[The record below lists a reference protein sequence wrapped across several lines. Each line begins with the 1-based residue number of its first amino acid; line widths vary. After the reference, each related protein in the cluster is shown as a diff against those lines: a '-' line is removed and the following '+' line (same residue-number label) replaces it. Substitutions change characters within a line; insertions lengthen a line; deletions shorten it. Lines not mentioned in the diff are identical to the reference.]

1 MKSATPLILAVTF
14 ILAGTVQADIID
26 EFSDGDPNLS
36 LNAQGFVDTQPEES
50 GLSEVIAGNR
60 YTSMNVLQAGLSTQ
74 DAAANVGSG
83 YLALA
88 SDPNY
93 VVTWDVVWGKN
104 TNLDF
109 DIDGTGDFGGIFV
122 DVITADSGATLT
134 ITLESGLEGTSQAAS
149 VSRIT
154 TEDTSLFLPFSGA
167 DSFLANNASINL
179 DDIDRITMT
188 VAGLADGDYTIERI
202 ETTVPEPA
210 TAGLLA
216 LGGLGLVVRSR
227 RRRNAA

>member
-1 MKSATPLILAVTF
+1 M
-14 ILAGTVQADIID
+14 D
-26 EFSDGDPNLS
+26 
-36 LNAQGFVDTQPEES
+36 
-50 GLSEVIAGNR
+50 
-60 YTSMNVLQAGLSTQ
+60 VLQAGLGTQ
-74 DAAANVGSG
+74 DAAANVGNG

-93 VVTWDVVWGKN
+93 VVTWNVVWGQN
-104 TNLDF
+104 NNLNF

-134 ITLESGLEGTSQAAS
+134 ITLESGLEGSSQSAS

-154 TEDTSLFLPFSGA
+154 TEDTSLFLPFSDA
-167 DSFLANNASINL
+167 TDSFLADNANIDLN
-179 DDIDRITMT
+179 DVDRITMT
-188 VAGLADGDYTIERI
+188 VTGLADGDYTIERI

-227 RRRNAA
+227 RRRKNA